1 MENME
6 NNIIGE
12 RIKYLRQKNSMTQH
26 ELADLV
32 NITYTSVS
40 YWERGLSKPDI
51 YQIKIIANY
60 FGVPIDYIYGNENR
74 NIKNNSKSKEDV
86 ELSLLFR
93 KAENLNQEKKKKL
106 NSIIKA
112 SINALWDDDF

>member
-1 MENME
+1 ME

-12 RIKYLRQKNSMTQH
+12 RIKHLRQKNSMTQH

-40 YWERGLSKPDI
+40 YWERGVSKPDV

-60 FGVPIDYIYGNENR
+60 FDVPIDYIYGNE
-74 NIKNNSKSKEDV
+74 KTSVKKNSKSKEDV

-106 NSIIKA
+106 NNIIKA